1 MGEIRIKPKAAFLHR
16 GTTARELCGGCMETR
31 REQLARLCRTSCF
44 LVDLLERVLQR
55 AIPVSWMCWYDGVWF
70 RAASRHETALRARG
84 AASARWRGVPA
95 DAPPGDSE
103 ERPEQ
108 SAYGFLLGACWL
120 VVARRRA
127 GSRALREPT
136 HENTDLCLRLLDVGL
151 PMGCCTPAGF
161 KFLPPLEYPPLAVSL
176 FLEAA
181 GNAFGCKCS
190 AQKGPAATR
199 LRHWCS
205 AAGIYLV

>member
-1 MGEIRIKPKAAFLHR
+1 MAVPGIVRR
-16 GTTARELCGGCMETR
+16 GVA
-31 REQLARLCRTSCF
+31 ARLEDSATS
-44 LVDLLERVLQR
+44 
-55 AIPVSWMCWYDGVWF
+55 W
-70 RAASRHETALRARG
+70 AASRRVTALQARRARG
-84 AASARWRGVPA
+84 AAVCSMAWGAGRCATGGTRKG
-95 DAPPGDSE
+95 DQNAPP
-103 ERPEQ
+103 
-108 SAYGFLLGACWL
+108 YGFSLGAGWL
-120 VVARRRA
+120 VGARRRA

-136 HENTDLCLRLLDVGL
+136 LANTDLCLRLLDVGL

>member
-1 MGEIRIKPKAAFLHR
+1 
-16 GTTARELCGGCMETR
+16 
-31 REQLARLCRTSCF
+31 
-44 LVDLLERVLQR
+44 
-55 AIPVSWMCWYDGVWF
+55 MCWYDGVWF

-84 AASARWRGVPA
+84 AAVCTMAWGAGRCATGGLGGVTR
-95 DAPPGDSE
+95 APP
-103 ERPEQ
+103 
-108 SAYGFLLGACWL
+108 YGFSLGACWL
-120 VVARRRA
+120 VGARRRA

-136 HENTDLCLRLLDVGL
+136 LANTDLCLRLLDVGL

>member
-1 MGEIRIKPKAAFLHR
+1 MVLGIVQR
-16 GTTARELCGGCMETR
+16 GVA
-31 REQLARLCRTSCF
+31 ARLEDS
-44 LVDLLERVLQR
+44 
-55 AIPVSWMCWYDGVWF
+55 APSW
-70 RAASRHETALRARG
+70 ASSGHETALRARRRG
-84 AASARWRGVPA
+84 LLDGVSAGRCAAGETRRGSKGSACGFFAGCMLARG
-95 DAPPGDSE
+95 
-103 ERPEQ
+103 
-108 SAYGFLLGACWL
+108 
-120 VVARRRA
+120 RRA

-136 HENTDLCLRLLDVGL
+136 LANTDLCLRLLDVGL

>member
-1 MGEIRIKPKAAFLHR
+1 MAAVGDPPLQSRGPKERSASRLSEVGTILHR
-16 GTTARELCGGCMETR
+16 PGPLQTAKPPCG
-31 REQLARLCRTSCF
+31 LVARGEPARCRG
-44 LVDLLERVLQR
+44 LH
-55 AIPVSWMCWYDGVWF
+55 DGVG
-70 RAASRHETALRARG
+70 RRPIRDRRTREGDQS
-84 AASARWRGVPA
+84 
-95 DAPPGDSE
+95 APPEVFS
-103 ERPEQ
+103 
-108 SAYGFLLGACWL
+108 FGAGWL
-120 VVARRRA
+120 AGARRRA

-136 HENTDLCLRLLDVGL
+136 LANTDLCLRLLDVGL